1 MLKKATK
8 LSEIRLAFPQKPLAA
23 DEFEEFYVPVDSERD
38 NCLSRVEELKDNL
51 MEENIK
57 ILFAGHSG
65 SGKSTEL
72 NRLIRDIDSTTFT
85 VKFSIAAE
93 LDAYDLNY
101 IDLIMVM
108 IEQLANQAA
117 ESGLIDKDSKHLEKI
132 KDWLADVTNIK
143 VEETGYMLEIGAGL
157 KANSGILSLLVGLIA
172 DFKAAIKSGSSS
184 KKEYRRKLEQQIS
197 QLKTYCN
204 IMINEIA
211 NNLKKQDKKLLII
224 FEDIDKAD
232 IQKAQK
238 IFFKHSG
245 ILSELN
251 TSIIF
256 TVSIFTL
263 TTPDLASSGG
273 KFVMVRLP
281 MLKIENRE
289 GSEFTEGCNIITEI
303 VERRAKIS
311 LFADGVLKE
320 MIARSGGVL
329 RDLFEMIQVAANAAN
344 ANGLDKINK
353 GMSDYA
359 FGRIKE
365 RYHGMIRG
373 RWKTEAGITTDDLYE
388 ELKILIKSNEKKPR
402 LNDATVMLLS
412 CLAVV
417 EYNGEQWFD
426 VHPAVKSLLKEMGE
440 LDDL

>member
-23 DEFEEFYVPVDSERD
+23 EDFEGFYVPVDSERD

-57 ILFAGHSG
+57 LLFAGHSG

-72 NRLIRDIDSTTFT
+72 NRLISDIDSTTFT
-85 VKFSIAAE
+85 VKFSITKE

-108 IEQLANQAA
+108 MEQLANQAA
-117 ESGLIDKDSKHLEKI
+117 ESGLIDKNSKYLEKI
-132 KDWLADVTNIK
+132 KDWLADVTDIK

-157 KANSGILSLLVGLIA
+157 KANRGILSLLIGLIA
-172 DFKAAIKSGSSS
+172 EFKAAIKSGSSS

-204 IMINEIA
+204 IIINEIA
-211 NNLKKQDKKLLII
+211 KNLEKQNKKLLVV

-232 IQKAQK
+232 IEKAQK

-273 KFVMVRLP
+273 KFAMVRLP
-281 MLKIENRE
+281 MLKTENRE
-289 GSEFTEGCNIITEI
+289 GGEFTEGCNIITEI
-303 VERRAKIS
+303 VKKRAELS
-311 LFADGVLKE
+311 LFADGVLKK
-320 MIARSGGVL
+320 MMARSGGGL
-329 RDLFEMIQVAANAAN
+329 RHIFQIIHVAARAPDP
-344 ANGLDKINK
+344 NGLDKINEK
-353 GMSDYA
+353 MSYYA

-365 RYHGMIRG
+365 RYHGMIMG
-373 RWKTEAGITTDDLYE
+373 VWKTEKGITTDDLYE
-388 ELKILIKSNEKKPR
+388 ELKILIRSKEKKPR
-402 LNDATVMLLS
+402 LNATTVRLLS
-412 CLAVV
+412 CLAVP

-440 LDDL
+440 LYDS

>member
-1 MLKKATK
+1 MLKRATK

-23 DEFEEFYVPVDSERD
+23 DEFEGFYVPVDSERD

-72 NRLIRDIDSTTFT
+72 NRLIKDIDSTTFI
-85 VKFSIAAE
+85 VKFSILKE

-108 IEQLANQAA
+108 MEQLVNQAA
-117 ESGLIDKDSKHLEKI
+117 ESGFIDKDSKYFEKI
-132 KDWLADVTNIK
+132 KDWLADVTDIK
-143 VEETGYMLEIGAGL
+143 VEETGYMLEVGAGL
-157 KANSGILSLLVGLIA
+157 KADKGILSLLVGLIA
-172 DFKAAIKSGSSS
+172 EFKAAIKSGSSR
-184 KKEYRRKLEQQIS
+184 KKVYRKKLEQQIS

-204 IMINEIA
+204 IMINEITK
-211 NNLKKQDKKLLII
+211 NLKKQYKKLLVV

-238 IFFKHSG
+238 IFFQHSG

-263 TTPDLASSGG
+263 TTPDLATSGG
-273 KFVMVRLP
+273 KFAMVRLP
-281 MLKIENRE
+281 MLKTENRE
-289 GSEFTEGCNIITEI
+289 GCEFAEGCSIITEI
-303 VERRAKIS
+303 VKRRAELS
-311 LFADGVLKE
+311 LFADDVLKK

-329 RDLFEMIQVAANAAN
+329 RDLFEMIQIAASAAD
-344 ANGLDKINK
+344 ANGLDKINEK
-353 GMSDYA
+353 MSYYA

-365 RYHGMIRG
+365 RYHGMIMG
-373 RWKTEAGITTDDLYE
+373 VWKTEKGITTDDLYE
-388 ELKILIKSNEKKPR
+388 ELKILIRSEEKKPR
-402 LNDATVMLLS
+402 LNATTVRLLS
-412 CLAVV
+412 CLAVL